1 MIPISNI
8 FYSILLGLIL
18 GFAFGTFGLFSLTI
32 LVVGLPWFGII
43 TDQKNMLGTIAL
55 VSVFPFSVA
64 ALYKYDKA
72 GKVNWTVGIIIGL
85 SVLIGSYL
93 ASNFVLHKLTNADI
107 EFYRFIFVTI
117 LTSFFYYQYF
127 FT

>member
-1 MIPISNI
+1 
-8 FYSILLGLIL
+8 
-18 GFAFGTFGLFSLTI
+18 
-32 LVVGLPWFGII
+32 
-43 TDQKNMLGTIAL
+43 MLGTIAL